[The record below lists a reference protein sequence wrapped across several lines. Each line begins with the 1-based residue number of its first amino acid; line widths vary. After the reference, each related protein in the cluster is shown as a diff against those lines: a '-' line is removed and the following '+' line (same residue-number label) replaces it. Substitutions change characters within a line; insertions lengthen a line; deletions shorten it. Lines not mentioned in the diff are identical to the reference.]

1 MTLDVLKIDGS
12 KTGRQV
18 ELPKE
23 LFHIEPNDHVLYMA
37 VRHYMANQRQGTHKT
52 KERSEVSGSTRKLH
66 RQKGTGGSRKGSIK
80 NPLFRGGGRIFGPKP
95 RDYSFH
101 LNKKERELAYRTAL
115 TRKAN
120 EQAITVIEDFTL
132 PESKTKSY
140 YQILQNLGVAG
151 MKTTL
156 VVDVP
161 DRNLLLAS
169 RNIPDHKVVRA
180 NHLNLYE
187 VLNCRTLLFTE
198 NGLRQLCQRVQP
210 NPEGN
215 A

>member
-1 MTLDVLKIDGS
+1 MILDVLKIDGS

-23 LFHIEPNDHVLYMA
+23 LFHIEPNDHVLYLA
-37 VRHYMANQRQGTHKT
+37 VRNYLANQRQGTHKT

-115 TRKAN
+115 TQKAN
-120 EQAITVIEDFTL
+120 EQAITIIEDFTL

-151 MKTTL
+151 NKTTL

-161 DRNLLLAS
+161 ERNLILAS
-169 RNIPDHKVVRA
+169 RNVPDHKIVRA

-198 NGLRQLCQRVQP
+198 NGLRQLCQRVRS
-210 NPEGN
+210 NPETN